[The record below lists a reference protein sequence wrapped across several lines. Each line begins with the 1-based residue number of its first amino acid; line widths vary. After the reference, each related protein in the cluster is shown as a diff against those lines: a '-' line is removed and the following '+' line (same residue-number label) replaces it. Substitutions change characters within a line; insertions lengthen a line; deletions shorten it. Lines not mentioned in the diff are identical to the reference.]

1 MKNEYRLIQVIES
14 VDNIIREE
22 IEIFELT
29 PIDYNFRKSGY
40 NFNPEP
46 SAKNHFFIYEKSE
59 NMASNFLNNPEEIK
73 EMDLSQ
79 FELKVIK
86 TPEGNRNTYFSENL
100 AKKRKMF
107 S

>member
-1 MKNEYRLIQVIES
+1 MKKEYRLIQVIES

-29 PIDYNFRKSGY
+29 PIEYSFREISY
-40 NFNPEP
+40 NFNPTP

-59 NMASNFLNNPEEIK
+59 NMSSNFLDYPENIK

-79 FELKVIK
+79 FELIVIE
-86 TPEGNRNTYFSENL
+86 TPEGSRNTFFSKNL
-100 AKKRKMF
+100 AKKRKIF

>member
-1 MKNEYRLIQVIES
+1 MKKEYRLIQVIES

-29 PIDYNFRKSGY
+29 PIEYNFHKTGY
-40 NFNPEP
+40 NFNPGP

-59 NMASNFLNNPEEIK
+59 NMTSKFLDNPENIK
-73 EMDLSQ
+73 EMDLTQ
-79 FELKVIK
+79 FELKIIE